1 MIKRILLLLVPF
13 GFAASQLT
21 AQESM
26 SLADCIAYALTNH
39 PEVHLAQL
47 TMKDA
52 NARIKENRSDAYPKF
67 NLGAF
72 ADHYIQQPAIPAD
85 ALGFEGVPE
94 GTKVKF
100 ALQNNY
106 HGSISYDQLLFNSD
120 YIVSLKA
127 AKMYRDYADLQLETV
142 KEKVRDMVTDAYL
155 PALVVSE
162 SIKVLDENIANQQQ
176 LFKETKATYGSG
188 FVEQL
193 DVDRVEYVVSTLTT
207 ARESQVRQRE
217 ILLDNLKFTMNKPLT
232 DDITLTDDIDKLLA
246 DYDDINPDEDLD
258 YMNRPQYVEILKLR
272 ELSQVQVEVYQKDW
286 LPKLSFYA
294 SYNPSFQGNNKLYWI
309 PSAIMGLSL
318 TMPIYDGGFSDALQE
333 RAEVNALKVDEQKET
348 LRRSLDLELEV
359 ARKQYEN
366 SKQKMSD
373 QEHNLVLAKRIFETT
388 QTKFKQGVGS
398 SSDVTQ
404 AQAGLL
410 QAESALIQS
419 RSEYLKSIV
428 DLRKALGKT

>member
-1 MIKRILLLLVPF
+1 MIKRILLLLIPF
-13 GFAASQLT
+13 GFAAVQSS

-26 SLADCIAYALTNH
+26 SLEDCIAYALANH
-39 PEVHLAQL
+39 PDVHIAQL

-52 NARIKENRSDAYPKF
+52 NARIKENRADAYPKF
-67 NLGAF
+67 NLSLN
-72 ADHYIQQPAIPAD
+72 ADHYIQQPAIPAE
-85 ALGFEGVPE
+85 ALGFGKELGD
-94 GTKVKF
+94 VKF

-106 HGSISYDQLLFNSD
+106 HGSVSYNQLLFNSD
-120 YIVSLKA
+120 YVVSLKA

-162 SIKVLDENIANQQQ
+162 SIKVLDENITNQQK
-176 LFKETKATYGSG
+176 LFSETKATYGSG
-188 FVEQL
+188 FLEQL

-207 ARESQVRQRE
+207 LRESQIRQRE

-232 DDITLTDDIDKLLA
+232 DEMSLTDDIDKLLA
-246 DYDDINPDEDLD
+246 DYDDINPDEELD

-294 SYNPSFQGNNKLYWI
+294 AYNPSFQGNSDLFWI

-348 LRRSLDLELEV
+348 LKRALDLELEV
-359 ARKQYEN
+359 ARKQYDN

-373 QEHNLVLAKRIFETT
+373 QEHNLVLAKKIFETT

-419 RSEYLKSIV
+419 RSDFLKAIV
-428 DLRKALGKT
+428 DLRKALGKK

>member
-1 MIKRILLLLVPF
+1 MIRRILLLLIPF
-13 GFAASQLT
+13 GFAALPTS

-26 SLADCIAYALTNH
+26 SLEDCIAYALTNH
-39 PEVHLAQL
+39 PDVHLAQL

-52 NARIKENRSDAYPKF
+52 NARIKENRSDAYPHF

-72 ADHYIQQPAIPAD
+72 ADHYIQQPAIPGE
-85 ALGFEGVPE
+85 ALGFGDI
-94 GTKVKF
+94 GKVKF

-106 HGSISYDQLLFNSD
+106 HGSVSYDQLLFNSD
-120 YIVSLKA
+120 YVVSLKA
-127 AKMYRDYADLQLETV
+127 AKMYKDYAQLQLETV

-162 SIKVLDENIANQQQ
+162 SIKVLDENILNQQQ
-176 LFKETKATYGSG
+176 LLKETKATYGSG
-188 FVEQL
+188 FLEQL

-207 ARESQVRQRE
+207 LRESQVRQRE

-232 DDITLTDDIDKLLA
+232 DQISLTDDIDKLLA
-246 DYDDINPDEDLD
+246 DYDDINPEEVLD
-258 YMNRPQYVEILKLR
+258 YMNRPQYVEMLKLR
-272 ELSQVQVEVYQKDW
+272 ELSEVQVEVYQKDW

-294 SYNPSFQGNNKLYWI
+294 SYNPSFQGNDKLYWI

-333 RAEVNALKVDEQKET
+333 RAEVNVMKVDEQKQT
-348 LRRSLDLELEV
+348 LMRALDLEVEV
-359 ARKQYEN
+359 ARKQYAN
-366 SKQKMSD
+366 SKQKMAD
-373 QEHNLVLAKRIFETT
+373 QEFNVNLAKKIFDTT
-388 QTKFKQGVGS
+388 QIKFKQGVGS

-419 RSEYLKSIV
+419 RSDFLKSIV
-428 DLRKALGKT
+428 DLRKALGKP